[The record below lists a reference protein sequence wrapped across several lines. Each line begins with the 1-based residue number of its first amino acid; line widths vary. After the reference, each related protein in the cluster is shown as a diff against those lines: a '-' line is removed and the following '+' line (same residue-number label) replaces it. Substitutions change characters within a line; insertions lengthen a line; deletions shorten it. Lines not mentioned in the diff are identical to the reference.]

1 MIVASIEARGYRNL
15 LGDVSVSLDSRLT
28 VLHGPNGAGK
38 TNLLDAL
45 HFGLTGSSIRSG
57 AIRNVI
63 AFDGDTARVEV
74 GFFDSDGVR
83 HTTFAS
89 VDRSGEKRSLV
100 DGATPASTSQVPRV
114 SLFHPDKLQIIKG
127 PPAHRRSL
135 IDQLTGSL
143 YPSQSDLR
151 NRYGRTLA
159 QRNAQVRRVKA
170 GEISISELEV
180 WDQRLAQDAAPLVSS
195 RRETCETLVPHFVES
210 ASSLGLEQPAMSYKP
225 RTPAEASE
233 IEERLA
239 ELRGEELGR
248 AYVMYGPHLDD
259 LAVKSL
265 GKSVKQFGSQ
275 GQQRA
280 AVLGLLLAERS
291 ALVSAGRASPILLLD
306 DVMSELDPE
315 RRAALTTSAVAGG
328 QVVVTATE
336 ESQVPAGGLGQSSS
350 SIRIEAGEV
359 DAGADPKWDSMA
371 A

>member
-1 MIVASIEARGYRNL
+1 MLVASIEARGYRNL
-15 LGDVSVSLDSRLT
+15 QGEVKVFPDPQLT
-28 VLHGPNGAGK
+28 VLYGPNGAGK

-45 HFGLTGSSIRSG
+45 HFGLTGSSIRPGSV
-57 AIRNVI
+57 RNVI
-63 AFDGDTARVEV
+63 GFGTETARVEI
-74 GFFDSDGVR
+74 GFVDPNHVE

-89 VDRSGEKRSLV
+89 VDRAGEKRTLV
-100 DGATPASTSQVPRV
+100 DGAKPISAIQVPRV
-114 SLFHPDKLQIIKG
+114 SLFHPDRLQVIKG

-135 IDQLTGSL
+135 LDQLTGSL
-143 YPSQSDLR
+143 YPSQADLR
-151 NRYGRTLA
+151 NTYGRTLA

-170 GEISISELEV
+170 GEIPVSDLEV
-180 WDQRLAQDAAPLVSS
+180 WDHRLAHDAAPLVAS
-195 RRETCETLVPHFVES
+195 RAETCAAMKSHFTEAAET
-210 ASSLGLEQPAMSYKP
+210 LGLEKAQISYKP
-225 RTPAEASE
+225 RTSAEASE

-239 ELRGEELGR
+239 ELRHDDLGR

-291 ALVSAGRASPILLLD
+291 ALVSAGRESPILLLD
-306 DVMSELDPE
+306 DVMSELDPQ
-315 RRAALTTSAVAGG
+315 RRTALTSSAVAGG

-336 ESQVPAGGLGQSSS
+336 KSQVPSSGPGMS
-350 SIRIEAGEV
+350 STAIRIEAGELDV
-359 DAGADPKWDSMA
+359 SGDAALGSKA